1 MRNSAASLPATSC
14 FFCVQP
20 EDRRRI
26 PAGSQGPGIPNPQI
40 PYENLPS
47 NAVSH
52 EILMISQ
59 LRPTGLFYIMNALP
73 VLSVK
78 SGLIAFI
85 YPELCFYD
93 LFHKFRRLADQKNI
107 FSSDS
112 VCRPRFFA
120 FCAAFCFCSVSYPQ
134 HVQKKRPSCLLPMA
148 PHLLHSMLMPFPKTS
163 TNSTDCS

>member
-93 LFHKFRRLADQKNI
+93 LFHKFRRLADQKN
-107 FSSDS
+107 
-112 VCRPRFFA
+112 FFPLTLSAGRA
-120 FCAAFCFCSVSYPQ
+120 F
-134 HVQKKRPSCLLPMA
+134 
-148 PHLLHSMLMPFPKTS
+148 LHSALRSASVPPHTHSMYRKNALPAYSPWHRT
-163 TNSTDCS
+163 CCIPC